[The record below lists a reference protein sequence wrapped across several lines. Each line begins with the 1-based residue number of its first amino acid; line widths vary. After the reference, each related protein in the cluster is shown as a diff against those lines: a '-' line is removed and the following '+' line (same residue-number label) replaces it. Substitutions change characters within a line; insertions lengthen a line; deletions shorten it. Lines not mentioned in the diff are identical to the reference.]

1 MRIRSLASSPMN
13 AYNAVHD
20 LHYKVRSIEFY
31 STLQCVHSYRT
42 SEIQHLN
49 SSSRFLNQ
57 ATWTKYQSESHK
69 LRLDFQHCSQRF
81 SKVTNSFAWPPV
93 DCTKYNVHWMYL
105 KQNDSPPIG
114 EQRGIA
120 ALAILKDRSI
130 LRSIWS
136 LKFFQSLNN
145 ILDRRELYQL

>member
-1 MRIRSLASSPMN
+1 
-13 AYNAVHD
+13 
-20 LHYKVRSIEFY
+20 
-31 STLQCVHSYRT
+31 
-42 SEIQHLN
+42 
-49 SSSRFLNQ
+49 
-57 ATWTKYQSESHK
+57 
-69 LRLDFQHCSQRF
+69 
-81 SKVTNSFAWPPV
+81 
-93 DCTKYNVHWMYL
+93 MYL

-136 LKFFQSLNN
+136 LKFFQSLNK